1 MELAVKI
8 LGSGCDKCE
17 DMKNAVEV
25 ALSELNLDIKI
36 DHVTDLVQI
45 VSYGV
50 MSTPALVVG
59 EKVVSVGREL
69 TKEEIVEILKG
80 EGYGK

>member
-17 DMKNAVEV
+17 DMKNAVEA